1 MPDDTFRI
9 GKHFLGKRPNSDAWC
24 ACWYEP
30 HTRQTKRASLGT
42 AVFQEAQIRLAAFV
56 TQNAHR
62 RNEPARD
69 TTIASVFM
77 RYYSQHSQS
86 TRSSGPNRRA
96 LELVLEVMTPG
107 LCVADYTLIE
117 QKRIAAHLKQKGL
130 SAGYSRRVMGI
141 AAAALN
147 WSWKNGEIDKQMPI
161 TLPPEGEGR
170 QLTMTIEEMAKLW
183 DAEMPPHMRLFVA
196 LLIGTAS
203 RPEALLQLTREQC
216 DLTHGIIDLNPPGR
230 ERTKKRRPRV
240 PIAHFLRP
248 FIEAAG
254 PGPLI
259 TYHGKPIAKINKT
272 WRTVRRNAGL
282 PEEIVP
288 YTIRHTMAT
297 QLITRGVPE
306 IEVAALLG
314 HSMPNLRTTG
324 RYVHVQPDYLTN
336 ARKVIDEIASAIDRA
351 ATQSMV
357 NLNMRAIR
365 VLDDHA
371 EGKEPTADASENL
384 GFLPL

>member
-24 ACWYEP
+24 ACWYDP
-30 HTRQTKRASLGT
+30 YTKQTKRASLGT

-183 DAEMPPHMRLFVA
+183 EAEMPPHMRLFVA

>member
-24 ACWYEP
+24 ACWYDP
-30 HTRQTKRASLGT
+30 YTRQTKRASLGT

-170 QLTMTIEEMAKLW
+170 QRTMTIEEMAKLW